1 MRKPMMSLLSVC
13 FAIQA
18 FGQSGKARTRLR
30 FINAILVLVMLVVIP
45 VMAHAQAAASIVG
58 AVRDSSGAVL
68 PGVTVEASSPVLI
81 EKARSAVTNES
92 GRYSIDNLRPGTYTV
107 TFTLPGFTSFKR
119 EGIELA
125 GAFVATVNADM
136 KVGGVAEAVTVEAE
150 TPVVDTTSTRA
161 QQVLNGVTVG
171 EIPTGRQY
179 TAFTNLIPA
188 LNVQQN
194 DFEGSNPA
202 IFSVFQ
208 IHGGRRN
215 EGQVLIDGMNAGYQG
230 MGVSGY
236 VPEVGNAQEVVFSLS
251 GGLGEA
257 TTGGPQMNIVGKQGG
272 NQFHGTLF
280 FSGTGSG
287 LQGSNLGSDVRAKGL
302 TATNSIQKLFET
314 NVALG
319 GPIVHDKLWIF
330 GTYRNLFSRQNVASM
345 WANKNAGDAT
355 KWTYDPDLNR
365 QALSD
370 GTWNQSNVRLTW
382 QATQRNKIT
391 FYNSIQY
398 SCINCIAGGDGTGI
412 GFGASI
418 SSPEA
423 TATNENHPSLMTQVS
438 WQSPVTSRL
447 LLEADAQLGPWF
459 YWGSRQKDAFDKTLI
474 PVQDTAGPYPNIN
487 YRGANWSG
495 HVGLTNI
502 IQGAAS
508 YIVGPHTTKFGVRWL
523 RNDQKYPINYYNDSQ
538 MKYTFQNGAPTQV
551 TVYADQAA
559 DQKQRQNN
567 FALYAQDRWAI
578 GRRLSL
584 NGGLRFE
591 RLTDYFPEQR
601 MGPNRFLP
609 TAVVFPAQA
618 GPLDQKDLMPR
629 FGASYDVFGNG
640 NTAAKFFFGRYV
652 TTANTVDEWANYSP
666 AGAGHFVSSNTRSW
680 GDANTNK
687 IPDCDFLNPAAN
699 GECGPGSPFFGKQIS
714 PLTTDPA
721 YTRGW
726 NKREYS
732 WDLNAG
738 VTQKIARGVS
748 VEVGYFRR
756 SWGNLRATINRAV
769 TPADFDTFT
778 YNVPQ
783 DSRLPGG
790 GGYPLTFYDIKA
802 AKFGV
807 ADNFLTFANN
817 EGGAYNK
824 FNGLDVT
831 VNARMRSLSIQGGT
845 SSGNVVEDYCG
856 VAKNHP
862 EAYIF
867 GSWGGTNGDPFL
879 GGAGQWPQAFCHRE
893 SAWQTNIKGLAIY
906 DLSKIGVQFSGTFRS
921 LPYPGNNF
929 PSVQSQSLG
938 GQVLALNAQT
948 SLGRPFGSG
957 NAFEFLNIVQPGA
970 LYGDRLNAVDLRLS
984 KILKYGIFS
993 HEGRTH
999 LNFDV
1004 YNLFNS
1010 KTTEVYQRNY
1020 TAPSTLPRSTYLDP
1034 LAIVSARYFKLGAQF
1049 DF

>member
-1 MRKPMMSLLSVC
+1 
-13 FAIQA
+13 
-18 FGQSGKARTRLR
+18 
-30 FINAILVLVMLVVIP
+30 
-45 VMAHAQAAASIVG
+45 
-58 AVRDSSGAVL
+58 
-68 PGVTVEASSPVLI
+68 
-81 EKARSAVTNES
+81 
-92 GRYSIDNLRPGTYTV
+92 
-107 TFTLPGFTSFKR
+107 
-119 EGIELA
+119 
-125 GAFVATVNADM
+125 
-136 KVGGVAEAVTVEAE
+136 
-150 TPVVDTTSTRA
+150 
-161 QQVLNGVTVG
+161 
-171 EIPTGRQY
+171 
-179 TAFTNLIPA
+179 
-188 LNVQQN
+188 
-194 DFEGSNPA
+194 
-202 IFSVFQ
+202 
-208 IHGGRRN
+208 
-215 EGQVLIDGMNAGYQG
+215 
-230 MGVSGY
+230 
-236 VPEVGNAQEVVFSLS
+236 
-251 GGLGEA
+251 
-257 TTGGPQMNIVGKQGG
+257 
-272 NQFHGTLF
+272 
-280 FSGTGSG
+280 
-287 LQGSNLGSDVRAKGL
+287 
-302 TATNSIQKLFET
+302 
-314 NVALG
+314 
-319 GPIVHDKLWIF
+319 
-330 GTYRNLFSRQNVASM
+330 
-345 WANKNAGDAT
+345 
-355 KWTYDPDLNR
+355 
-365 QALSD
+365 
-370 GTWNQSNVRLTW
+370 
-382 QATQRNKIT
+382 
-391 FYNSIQY
+391 
-398 SCINCIAGGDGTGI
+398 
-412 GFGASI
+412 
-418 SSPEA
+418 
-423 TATNENHPSLMTQVS
+423 
-438 WQSPVTSRL
+438 
-447 LLEADAQLGPWF
+447 
-459 YWGSRQKDAFDKTLI
+459 
-474 PVQDTAGPYPNIN
+474 
-487 YRGANWSG
+487 
-495 HVGLTNI
+495 
-502 IQGAAS
+502 
-508 YIVGPHTTKFGVRWL
+508 VRWL

-538 MKYTFQNGAPTQV
+538 MKYIFTNGNPAQV
-551 TVYADQAA
+551 TVYADQGA
-559 DQKQRQNN
+559 DQKQRQQN
-567 FALYAQDRWAI
+567 FSLFAQDRWSI
-578 GRRLSL
+578 GRHLSL

-629 FGASYDVFGNG
+629 FGVSYDVFGNG

-666 AGAGHFVSSNTRSW
+666 AGAGHFVSSTTRSW

-687 IPDCDFLNPAAN
+687 IPDCDFQIPAAN

-714 PLTTDPA
+714 PLTTDPG
-721 YTRGW
+721 YTKGW

-738 VTQKIARGVS
+738 VTQKIAPGVS

-783 DSRLPGG
+783 DNRLPGG

-802 AKFGV
+802 AKFGI
-807 ADNFLTFANN
+807 ADNLLTFANN
-817 EGGAYNK
+817 VGGAYNK

-831 VNARMRSLSIQGGT
+831 VNARMRSVTLQGGT

-856 VAKNHP
+856 VAKAHP

-906 DLSKIGVQFSGTFRS
+906 DISKIGVQFSGTFRS

-970 LYGDRLNAVDLRLS
+970 LYGNRLNAVDLRLS
-984 KILKYGIFS
+984 KVLKFG
-993 HEGRTH
+993 EGRRTH

-1010 KTTEVYQRNY
+1010 NTTEVYQRNY
-1020 TAPSTLPRSTYLDP
+1020 TAPSTLPRSTFLDP